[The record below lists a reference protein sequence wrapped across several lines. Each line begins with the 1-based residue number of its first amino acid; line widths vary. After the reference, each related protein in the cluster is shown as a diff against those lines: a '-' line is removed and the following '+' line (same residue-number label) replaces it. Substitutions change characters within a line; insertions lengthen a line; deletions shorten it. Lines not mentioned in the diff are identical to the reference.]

1 MKKFLYVLLTILLV
15 AAAGVGAYFYQQST
29 IDDLNAKNKTLT
41 SDIQKLKDDTKI
53 PVTSDDTKQT
63 TSTTYKSE
71 KGASV
76 TVTAPTSGSKVTTP
90 LTVTGSVPGSW
101 SFEAQFTV
109 RLIDTQ
115 GNLLADS
122 PATLQGDWM
131 TDKMV
136 PFTATL
142 SFGIGASQ
150 NGTLVLLKANPS
162 GLEQNNDSIVIPV
175 KF

>member
-1 MKKFLYVLLTILLV
+1 MKTFWEVLITVVLV
-15 AAAGVGAYFYQQST
+15 SAAATGVYFFQQST
-29 IDDLNAKNKTLT
+29 IDDLKAKNKTLT
-41 SDIQKLKDDTKI
+41 SDIQKLKDNTKT
-53 PVTSDDTKQT
+53 PEASSSTKQT

-71 KGASV
+71 KGVSV
-76 TVTAPTSGSKVTTP
+76 TVTAPASGSKVTSP

-101 SFEAQFTV
+101 SFEAQFSV
-109 RLIDTQ
+109 RLIDAQ

-122 PATLQGDWM
+122 PAKLQGDWM

-142 SFGIGASQ
+142 QFGQGASQ

-162 GLEQNNDSIVIPV
+162 GLDENNDSVVIPV
-175 KF
+175 TF